1 MLITENNAPY
11 QLLASKVRSASSSV
25 SNTGVAP
32 LLNTQLLTPSMTMMK
47 AMVIMIMLAVMLLM
61 VAMLILLMMM
71 IFTKHVGGHSAQPL
85 RLPKRSWS

>member
-1 MLITENNAPY
+1 
-11 QLLASKVRSASSSV
+11 
-25 SNTGVAP
+25 
-32 LLNTQLLTPSMTMMK
+32 
-47 AMVIMIMLAVMLLM
+47 LLM